1 MKLLK
6 EIKLILKFLGQYRK
20 KMYLLSA
27 LTLIGSLTNGVIPYI
42 YGKLVDLVTTG
53 TNLKIIFCLLITWLL
68 LTILSNTISRFTDIK
83 GSDLA
88 TKASFNLIKTTTDRL
103 LRLPISYH
111 KEKKMGEIIQRATRG
126 SEFLLMIV
134 ESIGFTVVPS
144 LLTLVIALGILF
156 WVKWQLAIILL
167 LILVIYTLITIYQ
180 TKPIIKSHTKLN
192 KAYEK
197 FYGNLY
203 DSVLN
208 IETVKSNTGEVREIE
223 KLTKASKKIIK
234 QRYSFVKAWNN
245 LSFWQKTVFSFGFV
259 LIFAVSLFL
268 LQLKIISVGELI
280 MFIGYVNLSYSPLVE
295 LAQNY
300 RWIKRGMTAI
310 KRTVNLLKIKS
321 EEYQKKKGKKL
332 KKIKGEVEFKNV
344 TFGYKNQ
351 PVLQNLSFKVKAG
364 EVIALVGESGV
375 GKTTLV
381 DLISCYYKPSKGKIL
396 IDGIDITK
404 IDLTSLREKIAVVP
418 QEVTLFND
426 TIKNNIKYGKPRAT
440 EKEIIEAAKAANAH
454 QFIEK
459 FPKKYNQ
466 IVGERGIKLST
477 GQKQRIAIA
486 RALLKNP
493 KILILDE
500 ATSSLD
506 SKTEKLVQEA
516 LKRLIKNRTTFIIAH
531 RLSTVTQADK
541 ILVLKNGKIVERGNH
556 KELIKKGRFYRE
568 LYYSQWRK

>member
-1 MKLLK
+1 MGLS
-6 EIKLILKFLGQYRK
+6 LI
-20 KMYLLSA
+20 
-27 LTLIGSLTNGVIPYI
+27 
-42 YGKLVDLVTTG
+42 
-53 TNLKIIFCLLITWLL
+53 L